1 MKKAVIIVLCIIVSL
16 LALSFGGC
24 MAMTNYAVL
33 FSDTEVP
40 KEVIAQAEE
49 NAEGVF
55 GDCIVSVNSARVT
68 RDYEG
73 NPTLVVTYN
82 FTNYG
87 TVGETFWSRV
97 TDTCYQ
103 NDIGLNEAYTLC
115 NGDSFKED
123 SCDQK
128 VKNGATILV
137 EKAYVLNDTE
147 TDVVVELCDYLSLD
161 YNTYTK
167 TISLSEIE

>member
-1 MKKAVIIVLCIIVSL
+1 MKKTVIIVLCIIGG
-16 LALSFGGC
+16 LALLLGGC
-24 MAMTNYAVL
+24 MAGCVAL
-33 FSDTEVP
+33 SSDTEVP

-87 TVGETFWSRV
+87 SVGETFWSRV

-103 NDIGLNEAYTLC
+103 SDIGLNETYTLC
-115 NGDSFKED
+115 DGDSFKED
-123 SCDQK
+123 SCDQE

-137 EKAYVLNDTE
+137 ERAYVLNDTE